1 MEDTDLQALMA
12 RLELLID
19 RVEQLKRQNGL
30 LLAQEK
36 TWREERA
43 HLIEK
48 NEIARRKVESMEG
61 PGARLMSSSNSVT
74 VQILDKEYSIICP
87 QEERSNL
94 VSAARYLDGKMR
106 EIRSS
111 GKVIGADRIAVM
123 AALNI
128 THDLLHK
135 QERPDVQASGSTR
148 EQVRDL
154 LERVDLALSNDSDT
168 SKG

>member
-1 MEDTDLQALMA
+1 MS
-12 RLELLID
+12 
-19 RVEQLKRQNGL
+19 NG
-30 LLAQEK
+30 
-36 TWREERA
+36 
-43 HLIEK
+43 
-48 NEIARRKVESMEG
+48 
-61 PGARLMSSSNSVT
+61 NSIT

-87 QEERSNL
+87 QEERTNL

-135 QERPDVQASGSTR
+135 QELPEAPGNGSTR

-154 LERVDLALSNDSDT
+154 LDRVDLALAMDEP
-168 SKG
+168 KAQG

>member
-1 MEDTDLQALMA
+1 MS
-12 RLELLID
+12 
-19 RVEQLKRQNGL
+19 NG
-30 LLAQEK
+30 
-36 TWREERA
+36 
-43 HLIEK
+43 
-48 NEIARRKVESMEG
+48 
-61 PGARLMSSSNSVT
+61 NSIT

-87 QEERSNL
+87 QEERTNL

-135 QERPDVQASGSTR
+135 QELPPAKAQANGANS

-154 LERVDLALSNDSDT
+154 LDRVDLVLATDSD
-168 SKG
+168 KAQG

>member
-1 MEDTDLQALMA
+1 
-12 RLELLID
+12 
-19 RVEQLKRQNGL
+19 
-30 LLAQEK
+30 
-36 TWREERA
+36 
-43 HLIEK
+43 
-48 NEIARRKVESMEG
+48 
-61 PGARLMSSSNSVT
+61 MSSSSSVT
-74 VQILDKEYSIICP
+74 VHILDKEYSIMCP

-135 QERPDVQASGSTR
+135 QEVTEVQTNSATR

-154 LERVDLALSNDSDT
+154 LDRVDLVLAADPNERQS
-168 SKG
+168 

>member
-1 MEDTDLQALMA
+1 MS
-12 RLELLID
+12 
-19 RVEQLKRQNGL
+19 NG
-30 LLAQEK
+30 
-36 TWREERA
+36 
-43 HLIEK
+43 
-48 NEIARRKVESMEG
+48 
-61 PGARLMSSSNSVT
+61 NSIT

-87 QEERSNL
+87 QEERTNL

-135 QERPDVQASGSTR
+135 QELPPAKAQAIGANS

-154 LERVDLALSNDSDT
+154 LDRVDLVLATDSD
-168 SKG
+168 KAQG

>member
-1 MEDTDLQALMA
+1 
-12 RLELLID
+12 
-19 RVEQLKRQNGL
+19 
-30 LLAQEK
+30 
-36 TWREERA
+36 
-43 HLIEK
+43 
-48 NEIARRKVESMEG
+48 
-61 PGARLMSSSNSVT
+61 MSSSNSVT
-74 VQILDKEYSIICP
+74 VHILDKEYSIMCP

-94 VSAARYLDGKMR
+94 VNAARYLDGKMR

-135 QERPDVQASGSTR
+135 QNDPQKTVDVEPSTATR

-154 LERVDLALSNDSDT
+154 LDRVDLVLATDPNERQS
-168 SKG
+168 

>member
-1 MEDTDLQALMA
+1 MS
-12 RLELLID
+12 
-19 RVEQLKRQNGL
+19 NG
-30 LLAQEK
+30 
-36 TWREERA
+36 
-43 HLIEK
+43 
-48 NEIARRKVESMEG
+48 
-61 PGARLMSSSNSVT
+61 NSIT

-87 QEERSNL
+87 QEERPNL

-135 QERPDVQASGSTR
+135 QELPEAQANGSTR

-154 LERVDLALSNDSDT
+154 LDRVDLVLATDEP
-168 SKG
+168 KAQG

>member
-1 MEDTDLQALMA
+1 
-12 RLELLID
+12 
-19 RVEQLKRQNGL
+19 
-30 LLAQEK
+30 
-36 TWREERA
+36 
-43 HLIEK
+43 
-48 NEIARRKVESMEG
+48 
-61 PGARLMSSSNSVT
+61 MSSSNSVT

-94 VSAARYLDGKMR
+94 VGAARYLDGKMR

-128 THDLLHK
+128 THDLLNR
-135 QERPDVQASGSTR
+135 QDTPTAPSGSTR

-154 LERVDLALSNDSDT
+154 LDRVDLVLATDQDSPQ
-168 SKG
+168 S

>member
-1 MEDTDLQALMA
+1 
-12 RLELLID
+12 
-19 RVEQLKRQNGL
+19 
-30 LLAQEK
+30 
-36 TWREERA
+36 
-43 HLIEK
+43 
-48 NEIARRKVESMEG
+48 
-61 PGARLMSSSNSVT
+61 MSSSNSVT

-128 THDLLHK
+128 THEMLHR
-135 QERPDVQASGSTR
+135 QEDRAEAPASGANR

-154 LERVDLALSNDSDT
+154 LDRVDKALSDDT
-168 SKG
+168 DTKIG

>member
-12 RLELLID
+12 RLELLIT
-19 RVEQLKRQNGL
+19 RVEQLKSQNGL

-48 NEIARRKVESMEG
+48 IDDFAPQG

-94 VSAARYLDGKMR
+94 ISAARYLDGKMR

-135 QERPDVQASGSTR
+135 EERPDIQASGSTR

-154 LERVDLALSNDSDT
+154 LDRVDLALATDPDVT
-168 SKG
+168 KG

>member
-1 MEDTDLQALMA
+1 MS
-12 RLELLID
+12 
-19 RVEQLKRQNGL
+19 NG
-30 LLAQEK
+30 
-36 TWREERA
+36 
-43 HLIEK
+43 
-48 NEIARRKVESMEG
+48 
-61 PGARLMSSSNSVT
+61 NSIT

-87 QEERSNL
+87 QEERTNL
-94 VSAARYLDGKMR
+94 VSAARYLDGKLR

-135 QERPDVQASGSTR
+135 QELPPAQAQANGANS

-154 LERVDLALSNDSDT
+154 LDRVDLVLATDSD
-168 SKG
+168 KAQG